1 MVILEESMS
10 IDDRWV
16 PKPRVSVLACI
27 PAYNAEA
34 TIAKVL
40 VKARDRVSRMIVC
53 DDYSSDMTSQIASAF
68 GAIVLK
74 HDASMGYNATLATL
88 LDFARGTDA
97 DIIVT
102 LDADGSHDPADIT
115 RIIEPISSGTADIVI
130 GSRFVE
136 DSNAP
141 IELVEEKPRKNSA
154 NGRVRDPASGFRAY
168 SRRALKLILPIERD
182 ALIKTKILEKAKNAN
197 LRVIEVPI
205 EMGEKKEAPAPAAPL
220 AKVNTAVEKES
231 ASWFESLRNY
241 AMGHSILVFG
251 TPGLVILVI
260 GTAFGL
266 LAAQAYLRGVTSIP
280 LIVMGAGG
288 LFLGFLLL
296 AIMVIVWVLVG
307 AVNRQQVTPVK

>member
-34 TIAKVL
+34 TIAKIL

-115 RIIEPISSGTADIVI
+115 RIIEPISSGNADIVI
-130 GSRFVE
+130 GSRYAE

-141 IELVEEKPRKNSA
+141 LDLVGERPRKDSA
-154 NGRVRDPASGFRAY
+154 NGRVKDPASGFRAY
-168 SRRALKLILPIERD
+168 SRKALKLILPIERD
-182 ALIKTKILEKAKNAN
+182 ALIKTKILEKAKGAN
-197 LRVIEVPI
+197 LRVVEVPI
-205 EMGEKKEAPAPAAPL
+205 EAGAKSEVLAPQMPL
-220 AKVNTAVEKES
+220 GKVNTATEKTSGSRLES
-231 ASWFESLRNY
+231 FRGYSMQHPLF
-241 AMGHSILVFG
+241 VFG
-251 TPGLVILVI
+251 VPGLIILAI
-260 GTAFGL
+260 GFAFGILGAMAYAQGRAAMLL
-266 LAAQAYLRGVTSIP
+266 LAIGV
-280 LIVMGAGG
+280 GG
-288 LFLGFLLL
+288 LFLGFLFLVV
-296 AIMVIVWVLVG
+296 MVVVWILTG
-307 AVNRQQVTPVK
+307 AMSRTGKTE

>member
-34 TIAKVL
+34 TIARVL

-115 RIIEPISSGTADIVI
+115 RIIEPISSGNADIVI
-130 GSRFVE
+130 GSRFAE
-136 DSNAP
+136 ESGAP
-141 IELVEEKPRKNSA
+141 IEIVDERPKKGA

-168 SRRALKLILPIERD
+168 SRKALKLILPIERD
-182 ALIKTKILEKAKNAN
+182 ALIKTKILEKAKGAN
-197 LRVIEVPI
+197 LRVVEVPI
-205 EMGEKKEAPAPAAPL
+205 EAAAKGEAPVLAAPL
-220 AKVNTAVEKES
+220 AKVNTSVERES
-231 ASWFESLRNY
+231 SSKFEALRSY
-241 AMGHSILVFG
+241 AMEHSLLVFG

-266 LAAQAYLRGVTSIP
+266 LAAQSYIRGITSIP

-296 AIMVIVWVLVG
+296 AIMVIVWVVVG
-307 AVNRQQVTPVK
+307 ALKRAEKSK

>member
-88 LDFARGTDA
+88 LEFARGTDA

-130 GSRFVE
+130 GSRFAE
-136 DSNAP
+136 DSSAP
-141 IELVEEKPRKNSA
+141 IELVEEKPRRGA
-154 NGRVRDPASGFRAY
+154 NGRVKDPASGFRAY
-168 SRRALKLILPIERD
+168 SRKALKLILPIERD
-182 ALIKTKILEKAKNAN
+182 ALIKTKILEKAKSAN
-197 LRVIEVPI
+197 LRVVEVPI
-205 EMGEKKEAPAPAAPL
+205 EAGAKGEAPVPAAPL

-231 ASWFESLRNY
+231 ASKFEALRNY
-241 AMGHSILVFG
+241 AMEHSILVFG
-251 TPGLVILVI
+251 TPGLVMLAI

-266 LAAQAYLRGVTSIP
+266 LAVQVYLQGLTSIP

-296 AIMVIVWVLVG
+296 AIMVIVWVVVG
-307 AVNRQQVTPVK
+307 ALKRAGKAE

>member
-53 DDYSSDMTSQIASAF
+53 DDYSPDMTSQIASAF

-74 HDASMGYNATLATL
+74 HDASMGYNATLVTL

-115 RIIEPISSGTADIVI
+115 RIIEPISSGNADIVI

-136 DSNAP
+136 DDSAP
-141 IELVEEKPRKNSA
+141 LDLVDERPRRNSA
-154 NGRVRDPASGFRAY
+154 NGKVKDPASGFRAY
-168 SRRALKLILPIERD
+168 SRKALKLILPIERD
-182 ALIKTKILEKAKNAN
+182 ALIKTKILEKAKGAN
-197 LRVIEVPI
+197 LRVVEVPI
-205 EMGEKKEAPAPAAPL
+205 EMGAKTEAPAPQAPL
-220 AKVNTAVEKES
+220 AKVSTAVEKKSES
-231 ASWFESLRNY
+231 RVEALRNY
-241 AMGHSILVFG
+241 AMEHSLLVFG

-266 LAAQAYLRGVTSIP
+266 LAAQAYLRGITSIP

-288 LFLGFLLL
+288 IFLAFLLL
-296 AIMVIVWVLVG
+296 AIMLIIWVVG
-307 AVNRQQVTPVK
+307 GAMKARQAPPPE

>member
-88 LDFARGTDA
+88 LEFARGTDA

-130 GSRFVE
+130 GSRFAD

-141 IELVEEKPRKNSA
+141 IELVEERPRKNS
-154 NGRVRDPASGFRAY
+154 NGRVKDPASGFRAY
-168 SRRALKLILPIERD
+168 SRKALKLILPIERD
-182 ALIKTKILEKAKNAN
+182 ALIKTKILEKAKSAN
-197 LRVIEVPI
+197 LRVVEVPI
-205 EMGEKKEAPAPAAPL
+205 EAGAKGEVAAPAAPL

-231 ASWFESLRNY
+231 SSKFEALRNY
-241 AMGHSILVFG
+241 ATEHSLLVFG
-251 TPGLVILVI
+251 TPGFVILII

-266 LAAQAYLRGVTSIP
+266 LAAQAYLRGITSIP

-296 AIMVIVWVLVG
+296 AIMVVVWVVVG
-307 AVNRQQVTPVK
+307 AMKRDK